1 MTIQGFSGTL
11 GRCRHWLRSQ
21 EEYDHERKRL
31 RPQLESTVGNHRPS
45 AATQAAD
52 TLRAASRRVSDAI
65 DSGRE
70 PGMPLD
76 NIAQLVRE
84 APLHS
89 LAIAFLLGMVV
100 ARRR

>member
-1 MTIQGFSGTL
+1 MSDDYDPHLQSTI
-11 GRCRHWLRSQ
+11 
-21 EEYDHERKRL
+21 
-31 RPQLESTVGNHRPS
+31 GNHTPS

-52 TLRAASRRVSDAI
+52 TLRTASKRVSEAI
-65 DSGRE
+65 DTGRE

-76 NIAQLVRE
+76 TITRLVRE

>member
-1 MTIQGFSGTL
+1 MSDD
-11 GRCRHWLRSQ
+11 
-21 EEYDHERKRL
+21 YD
-31 RPQLESTVGNHRPS
+31 PYLESNVGNDKPS
-45 AATQAAD
+45 AATQVAGS
-52 TLRAASRRVSDAI
+52 LRNASQRVSDAI

-76 NIAQLVRE
+76 TIARLARE

-100 ARRR
+100 ARR

>member
-1 MTIQGFSGTL
+1 MSDND
-11 GRCRHWLRSQ
+11 
-21 EEYDHERKRL
+21 YD
-31 RPQLESTVGNHRPS
+31 PQLQNTTGNHSPS
-45 AATQAAD
+45 ATQAAD
-52 TLRAASRRVSDAI
+52 TLRTASKRLSEANDTE
-65 DSGRE
+65 RE

-76 NIAQLVRE
+76 TLGRLVRE

>member
-1 MTIQGFSGTL
+1 MSDND
-11 GRCRHWLRSQ
+11 
-21 EEYDHERKRL
+21 YDPL
-31 RPQLESTVGNHRPS
+31 IESAVAGSSPS
-45 AATQAAD
+45 AATQATD
-52 TLRAASRRVSDAI
+52 TLRAASQRVSEAI

-76 NIAQLVRE
+76 TIARLVRE

-89 LAIAFLLGMVV
+89 LMIAFLLGIVV

>member
-1 MTIQGFSGTL
+1 MSDD
-11 GRCRHWLRSQ
+11 
-21 EEYDHERKRL
+21 YDPH
-31 RPQLESTVGNHRPS
+31 LESNVGNHKPS

-52 TLRAASRRVSDAI
+52 SLRNASQRVSDAI

-76 NIAQLVRE
+76 TIARLARE

-100 ARRR
+100 ARR

>member
-1 MTIQGFSGTL
+1 MSDND
-11 GRCRHWLRSQ
+11 
-21 EEYDHERKRL
+21 YD
-31 RPQLESTVGNHRPS
+31 PQLQSPTGNHSPS

-52 TLRAASRRVSDAI
+52 TLRAASQHVSDAI

-70 PGMPLD
+70 PGVPLD
-76 NIAQLVRE
+76 TMARFVRE

>member
-1 MTIQGFSGTL
+1 M
-11 GRCRHWLRSQ
+11 RDN
-21 EEYDHERKRL
+21 DHD
-31 RPQLESTVGNHRPS
+31 PQLESTVGNHSPS
-45 AATQAAD
+45 AATQVAGS
-52 TLRAASRRVSDAI
+52 LRNASQRVSDAI

-76 NIAQLVRE
+76 TIARLARE

-100 ARRR
+100 ARR